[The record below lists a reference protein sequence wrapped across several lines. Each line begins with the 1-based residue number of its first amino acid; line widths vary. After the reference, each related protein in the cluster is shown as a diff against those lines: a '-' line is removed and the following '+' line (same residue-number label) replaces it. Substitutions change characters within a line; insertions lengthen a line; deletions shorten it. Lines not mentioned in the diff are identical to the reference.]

1 MTINDFKKGV
11 QDIVENDETL
21 MIHVS
26 PDFQCDQSCG
36 YPVSLCV
43 SWEQGKAWLAPN
55 EFILDESENIEDVWQ
70 GCADFGIKTCH
81 DVDSFN
87 SLLKQLGED
96 AYDTAYISPDD
107 QDEGQVMQL

>member
-1 MTINDFKKGV
+1 MTVNEFQIEILNILAADGTHMPH
-11 QDIVENDETL
+11 E
-21 MIHVS
+21 S

-36 YPVSLCV
+36 YPVHLNV

-55 EFILDESENIEDVWQ
+55 EFLLNENQDITDVWQ
-70 GCADFGIKTCH
+70 GCADFGIRNCR

-96 AYDTAYISPDD
+96 AYDTAYLPADD